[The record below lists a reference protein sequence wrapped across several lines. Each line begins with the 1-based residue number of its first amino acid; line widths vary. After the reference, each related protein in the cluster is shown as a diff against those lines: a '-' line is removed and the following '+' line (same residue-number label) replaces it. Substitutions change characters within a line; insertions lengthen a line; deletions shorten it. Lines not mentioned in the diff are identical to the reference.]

1 MGVTV
6 PDHMVVFV
14 TCGSEDEALKIARAL
29 VEEKLAACANMISP
43 LRSIYRWEGKICD
56 EKEWLLLIKTRQSR
70 FEDLAKRVKALHSY
84 SVPEIIAL
92 PITEGSPAYLNWIS
106 ENTK

>member
-1 MGVTV
+1 M